1 MAMSFHPRRRA
12 AVFML
17 ISAGIAVSSTQPRS
31 ARADSPA
38 PIALQSG
45 GGASVSSTTVSTNT
59 SVASLPSAPVPA
71 GAGASVPSA
80 TSVSTSTPVASLPP
94 APTPAAVQVGALTPA
109 APSIGSA
116 SVPVSAGSVADASAS
131 TAPASAG
138 LIDVSGSVGA
148 DSAMPVM
155 ASDSTFPTAS
165 LPGVNPSSPAT
176 AAPAVDPPFGLTA
189 GTAATP
195 DVSGQGSSDR
205 TSGPEAS
212 VRAADQDTPVICS
225 QLVFRPAVA
234 GCEALLGPITGR
246 GLAPTGTPLLTGLAG
261 MLLIL
266 VGWLICARSRRRGRT
281 ASQSA
286 GVTGGQPP
294 ARAGA

>member
-17 ISAGIAVSSTQPRS
+17 MSAGIAVSSTQPWS

-45 GGASVSSTTVSTNT
+45 GGASVSSTTVSTST

-80 TSVSTSTPVASLPP
+80 TSVSTSTPVASLPA
-94 APTPAAVQVGALTPA
+94 APTPAAVQVGASTPA
-109 APSIGSA
+109 TPSIGPA
-116 SVPVSAGSVADASAS
+116 SVSVSAGSVADVSAS

-148 DSAMPVM
+148 DSAVPVM
-155 ASDSTFPTAS
+155 ASGSILPTAL

-176 AAPAVDPPFGLTA
+176 AASAVDPPFGLTEGA
-189 GTAATP
+189 P

-205 TSGPEAS
+205 TSGPEAR

-225 QLVFRPAVA
+225 QLVFHPAVA
-234 GCEALLGPITGR
+234 GCEALLGPISGR

-261 MLLIL
+261 MVLIL
-266 VGWLICARSRRRGRT
+266 VGWLTCTRSRRRGRI
-281 ASQSA
+281 ASQTA
-286 GVTGGQPP
+286 GVTGRQPP